1 MTDNVTEKDQKIIR
15 RLTGRVVS
23 DKMDKSIVV
32 LIERKVKHPM
42 YGKYVTRSTRIHA
55 HDAENSCREGDL
67 VAIVE
72 CRPISKTK
80 AWTLN
85 EILERAAQA

>member
-1 MTDNVTEKDQKIIR
+1 MTDNATEMGQKVIR

-32 LIERKVKHPM
+32 LIERKVKHPK

-55 HDAENSCREGDL
+55 HDAANSCREGDL

-80 AWTLN
+80 AWALD
-85 EILERAAQA
+85 EILESAARS